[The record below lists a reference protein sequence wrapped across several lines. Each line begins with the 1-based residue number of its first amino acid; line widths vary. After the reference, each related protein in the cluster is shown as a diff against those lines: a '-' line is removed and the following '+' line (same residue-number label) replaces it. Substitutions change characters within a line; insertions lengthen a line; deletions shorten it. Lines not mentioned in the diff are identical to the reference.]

1 VCTSKWL
8 RGSTSILKK
17 KNSSCEYKDLYISVI
32 YYNLDMEENNMIEK
46 KKEEPVYEKLEPNAC
61 MIISRDDKGVLVAC
75 NKDGDV
81 KLKRVLYPTSEE

>member
-1 VCTSKWL
+1 
-8 RGSTSILKK
+8 
-17 KNSSCEYKDLYISVI
+17 
-32 YYNLDMEENNMIEK
+32 MEENNMIEK